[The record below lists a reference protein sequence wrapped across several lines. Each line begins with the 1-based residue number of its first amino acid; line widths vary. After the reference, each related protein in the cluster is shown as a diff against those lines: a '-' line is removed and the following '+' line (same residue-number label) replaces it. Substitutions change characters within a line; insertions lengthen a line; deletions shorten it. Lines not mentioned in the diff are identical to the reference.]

1 MRGCWWVLNFV
12 VKMVGEYCFLLMI
25 LEVRDCRDIF
35 EVSLVRLR
43 IRGVKIDVEQIKW
56 INMLVGLN
64 EYLEQRDWRIFMVN
78 LNI

>member
-43 IRGVKIDVEQIKW
+43 IRGVKIDVE
-56 INMLVGLN
+56 
-64 EYLEQRDWRIFMVN
+64 
-78 LNI
+78 